1 MKYVL
6 LIYDEERTWGKL
18 SPADQQAMMA
28 EYRKFSEEVKA
39 SGQYVAGSQLHPVS
53 AASSVPPV
61 ARSTEPCRAVPVSR
75 FKPRSPA
82 T

>member
-28 EYRKFSEEVKA
+28 EYRKFTEELKA
-39 SGQYVAGSQLHPVS
+39 SSTS
-53 AASSVPPV
+53 AAHSCTRCRQRRASAC
-61 ARSTEPCRAVPVSR
+61 ARASGS
-75 FKPRSPA
+75 
-82 T
+82 

>member
-28 EYRKFSEEVKA
+28 EYRKFTEEVKA
-39 SGQYVAGSQLHPVS
+39 SGQ
-53 AASSVPPV
+53 
-61 ARSTEPCRAVPVSR
+61 
-75 FKPRSPA
+75 
-82 T
+82 